1 MRTHNKNSTTV
12 PSITRRTA
20 LSGTA
25 AAALSVSTGAARA
38 SEWPTRP
45 VTVVVPYSPGG
56 NTDMMARLAGQ
67 YLADKLGQSFV
78 VENRAGGGGSVGA
91 IAVSRAQPDGYTL
104 LFGASTQIINIPML
118 QKVAYDPA
126 KDFAPI
132 SIFGAGP
139 YLLGV
144 KASLPVNTL
153 AEFVACVKA
162 NPGKLNYAT
171 AGIGGNIHLN
181 TALFIARAGLD
192 MVSVPYKSGA
202 PAMAGLVGG
211 EVEMYF
217 GNASELMQHAD
228 SKQIRIL
235 AISTLQRIAQLPDV
249 PTVAETYP
257 GFDTS
262 SWNGFFAPTG
272 TPTAIVDLV
281 EKHVTAAAK
290 QPDIVERLNRLAI
303 LPMGTTQADF
313 KGVIERS
320 RVANREAM
328 KAASLPIIE

>member
-1 MRTHNKNSTTV
+1 MQNGAGDMR
-12 PSITRRTA
+12 RRA
-20 LSGTA
+20 VLGFLA
-25 AAALSVSTGAARA
+25 AGAATPRIARA
-38 SEWPTRP
+38 QEYPAGL
-45 VTVVVPYSPGG
+45 VTIIVPYPPGG
-56 NTDMMARLAGQ
+56 QPDLMARL
-67 YLADKLGQSFV
+67 LADRMNRIFPRRFV
-78 VENRAGGGGSVGA
+78 VENRVGGAGNIGTSHVA
-91 IAVSRAQPDGYTL
+91 RAQPDGYTL

-126 KDFAPI
+126 KDFTPI

-139 YLLGV
+139 YLLGI
-144 KASLPVNTL
+144 KASLPANTL
-153 AEFVACVKA
+153 AEFVAHVKA

-202 PAMAGLVGG
+202 PAMAGLAGG

-217 GNASELMQHAD
+217 GNASELMQHTD
-228 SKQIRIL
+228 SKQVRIL
-235 AISTLQRIAQLPDV
+235 AISTRQRIAQLPNV

-262 SWNGFFAPTG
+262 SWNGFFAPAG
-272 TPTAIVDLV
+272 TPESVIGTLEKHIIEAARQPAIVD
-281 EKHVTAAAK
+281 
-290 QPDIVERLNRLAI
+290 RLNKLAI
-303 LPMGTTQADF
+303 LPFGTTQDEF
-313 KGVIERS
+313 KRVIERS

-328 KAASLPIIE
+328 KAANLPIIE